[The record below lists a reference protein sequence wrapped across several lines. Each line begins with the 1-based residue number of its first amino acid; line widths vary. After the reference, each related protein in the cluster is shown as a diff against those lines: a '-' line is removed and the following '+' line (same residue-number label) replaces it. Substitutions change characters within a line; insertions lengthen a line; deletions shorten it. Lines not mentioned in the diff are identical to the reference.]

1 MGTAGG
7 LCQEHPGGSAPP
19 PAVPGHPR
27 GPSRSARVGARR
39 KGCGWAG
46 DGAWEAPGERV
57 GMGGGTGWHG
67 EGAMHSHTHAHTRRS
82 GNIKLHCR

>member
-7 LCQEHPGGSAPP
+7 PCQEHPGGSSP
-19 PAVPGHPR
+19 PAVPGHPG

-57 GMGGGTGWHG
+57 GMGVARGGMGRGPCT
-67 EGAMHSHTHAHTRRS
+67 HTHTRTHAKVREY
-82 GNIKLHCR
+82 